1 MPLGASVT
9 YGVGSSHG
17 NGYRDTLRQ
26 LLVTKGYKI
35 QMMGSR
41 RAGTMENNHNEGWRG
56 YRIDQIFKK
65 ARKSVP
71 LYTPDVFTIN
81 AGSNDCLQD
90 FYLDHAGERMG
101 GLIQYLWKV
110 APNST
115 IILSTLL
122 VNAGQKTELRIR
134 RVNEQ
139 YQNLAK
145 KMLDEHRR
153 IILVDM
159 RSADGPQESDL
170 VDGTHPDDNGYNK
183 MAKIW
188 YEGINKAALRHY
200 LHETRSVS

>member
-1 MPLGASVT
+1 MPLGGSVT

-17 NGYRDTLRQ
+17 NGYRDTLRE
-26 LLVTKGYKI
+26 LLIAKGYKVQI
-35 QMMGSR
+35 VGSR

-56 YRIDQIFKK
+56 YRIDQILKK
-65 ARKSVP
+65 AKKSVP
-71 LYTPDVFTIN
+71 LYTPNVFTIN

-90 FYLDHAGERMG
+90 FDLDYAGERMG
-101 GLIQYLWKV
+101 YLLRYLWEV
-110 APNST
+110 VPNST

-122 VNAGQKTELRIR
+122 INADQKTELRVR

-145 KMLDEHRR
+145 KILNEHRR

-159 RSADGPQESDL
+159 HTIYGPQESDL
-170 VDGTHPDDNGYNK
+170 IDGTHPDDNGYNK

-188 YEGINKAALRHY
+188 YEGIKKAALRY
-200 LHETRSVS
+200 